1 MKDIQR
7 SQRAEFLFEQAIAT
21 RNSKKYYTSER
32 NNFSNNLTSTLNGST
47 PGEGSATQCRTPY
60 TDCQTTKN
68 GEAAD
73 INTSSI

>member
-1 MKDIQR
+1 MKDNIQR
-7 SQRAEFLFEQAIAT
+7 SQRAEFLFEQAT
-21 RNSKKYYTSER
+21 RNGKKYYTSER
-32 NNFSNNLTSTLNGST
+32 NNFSNNLTSTLSGST

-73 INTSSI
+73 RNTSRI